1 MPKHPYVGKP
11 RLVWAYGDRGDG
23 VRSAYVERDAKYR
36 TSRQYTTRETFAV
49 VRPTYNSAGVLG
61 DIDGKYVVTR
71 NAFDEI
77 RSFDDFETAM
87 VYVESL
93 FALEHGG

>member
-11 RLVWAYGDRGDG
+11 RLVWAYDDRGDNI
-23 VRSAYVERDAKYR
+23 RSAYVERDAKYR

-49 VRPTYNSAGVLG
+49 VRPTYNSAGVFG
-61 DIDGKYVVTR
+61 DLDGKYVVTR

-93 FALEHGG
+93 FALEYGS